1 MDNLDRYPIKPF
13 LFKKPDMQTIKKQLV
28 LTKIDYEII
37 MSCLKKG
44 VNRNTFNRKDGE
56 ELETEIKKAKLVT
69 KEELPSDVVRLNST
83 VTIKDE
89 INQKIMQVMVVTPD
103 KANIKQMKISIM
115 SPMGIALIGFR
126 KGQKIKWQVPAGKK
140 TFTILEVVNPGT

>member
-1 MDNLDRYPIKPF
+1 
-13 LFKKPDMQTIKKQLV
+13 MQTRKAQPV

-56 ELETEIKKAKLVT
+56 ELETEIKKARLVN
-69 KEELPSDVVRLNST
+69 KDELPGNVVRLNST

-89 INQKIMQVMVVTPD
+89 MNAKIMQVIIVTPD
-103 KANIKQMKISIM
+103 RANITQKKISIM
-115 SPMGIALIGFR
+115 SPIGIALIGFR
-126 KGQKIKWQVPAGKK
+126 KGQKIKWEVPAGKK
-140 TFTILEVVNPGT
+140 TFTIVDVINTQVFDG